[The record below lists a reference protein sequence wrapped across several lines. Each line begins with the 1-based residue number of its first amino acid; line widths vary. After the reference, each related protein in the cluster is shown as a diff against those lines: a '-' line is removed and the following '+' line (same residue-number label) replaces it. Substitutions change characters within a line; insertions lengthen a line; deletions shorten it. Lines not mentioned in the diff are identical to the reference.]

1 MNELIDYIIV
11 STILIAVGIYGLV
24 VKRNAIRMIFAIE
37 IIANAA
43 NINLVAFSR
52 SVNNAQGQLFA
63 LFSIA
68 IAAAE
73 VAVGLGIIIIA
84 YRLYKE
90 IDVEEFRSM
99 KGIVWHSSFFLMVA
113 TFLPLILS
121 PVSYYLGRKHGVNLT
136 TWFSFAVIAISTIML
151 FIPAM
156 MLSGGKS
163 AYVENL
169 YMEPVWKFW
178 LEIGWT

>member
-1 MNELIDYIIV
+1 
-11 STILIAVGIYGLV
+11 
-24 VKRNAIRMIFAIE
+24 MIFAIE

-68 IAAAE
+68 IVAAE

-99 KGIVWHSSFFLMVA
+99 KG
-113 TFLPLILS
+113 
-121 PVSYYLGRKHGVNLT
+121 
-136 TWFSFAVIAISTIML
+136 
-151 FIPAM
+151 
-156 MLSGGKS
+156 
-163 AYVENL
+163 
-169 YMEPVWKFW
+169 
-178 LEIGWT
+178 

>member
-1 MNELIDYIIV
+1 MNELIDYIIA
-11 STILIAVGIYGLV
+11 STILVAIGIYGLV

-99 KGIVWHSSFFLMVA
+99 KG
-113 TFLPLILS
+113 
-121 PVSYYLGRKHGVNLT
+121 
-136 TWFSFAVIAISTIML
+136 
-151 FIPAM
+151 
-156 MLSGGKS
+156 
-163 AYVENL
+163 
-169 YMEPVWKFW
+169 
-178 LEIGWT
+178 

>member
-11 STILIAVGIYGLV
+11 STILVAVGIYGLV

-84 YRLYKE
+84 YRLYRE

-99 KGIVWHSSFFLMVA
+99 KG
-113 TFLPLILS
+113 
-121 PVSYYLGRKHGVNLT
+121 
-136 TWFSFAVIAISTIML
+136 
-151 FIPAM
+151 
-156 MLSGGKS
+156 
-163 AYVENL
+163 
-169 YMEPVWKFW
+169 
-178 LEIGWT
+178 

>member
-1 MNELIDYIIV
+1 MSQLIDFLIV
-11 STILIAVGIYGLV
+11 SLVLVAIGIYGLV
-24 VKRNAIRMIFAIE
+24 VKRNSIE

-43 NINLVAFSR
+43 NLNLIAFSR
-52 SVNNAQGQLFA
+52 NLPNAQGQVFA

-99 KGIVWHSSFFLMVA
+99 RG
-113 TFLPLILS
+113 
-121 PVSYYLGRKHGVNLT
+121 
-136 TWFSFAVIAISTIML
+136 
-151 FIPAM
+151 
-156 MLSGGKS
+156 
-163 AYVENL
+163 
-169 YMEPVWKFW
+169 
-178 LEIGWT
+178 